1 VGCEEWARIER
12 IRYELLSFAALGMTI
27 LVSVT
32 VLLNES
38 FVSLWVGSEF
48 YGNLVL
54 TAGLSLLAFL
64 RQIVNM
70 EAILLDAML
79 KLEWKTIAMLVW
91 GMLGIAMA
99 YGFSR
104 VIGMAGV
111 PTGLAVASIGQLFT
125 LQALIQHY
133 TPMPVTRYW
142 DAATRPI
149 VSMTL
154 LCGLAL
160 FISAYR
166 PIETRHWSSL
176 ALAGAGIAAVT
187 GGVFVITGINAVIR
201 ETLYNRV
208 LGFVRN
214 K

>member
-1 VGCEEWARIER
+1 MIDWHSHILPGIDDGPTDIEE
-12 IRYELLSFAALGMTI
+12 
-27 LVSVT
+27 
-32 VLLNES
+32 
-38 FVSLWVGSEF
+38 WVGSEF
-48 YGNLVL
+48 YGNLAL
-54 TAGLSLLAFL
+54 TAGLCLLAFL
-64 RQIVNM
+64 RQLVNM
-70 EAILLDAML
+70 EAIPLDAML

-91 GMLGIAMA
+91 GTLGIAMA

-104 VIGMAGV
+104 VMGLAGV
-111 PTGLAVASIGQLFT
+111 PAGLAVASIGQLFT
-125 LQALIQHY
+125 LQSLVQHY
-133 TPMPVTRYW
+133 TPMPMNRYW
-142 DAATRPI
+142 EAAARPI
-149 VSMTL
+149 VSMAF
-154 LCGLAL
+154 LCGLVL
-160 FISAYR
+160 FVSAYR